1 MKVALIHDHLAQDGG
16 AEKVLMAFQE
26 IFPDAP
32 TYVLVYNSKQANSNF
47 AHKDIRTSFI
57 QKLPGG
63 VKHYKWFLR
72 LMPAATE
79 SYDLS
84 EYDIVLSS
92 TSAFAKGIITKPET
106 LHVCYCHTPT
116 RFLWSDTHSYVQ
128 ELPYGPIFRK
138 LVPLVLHKI
147 RIWDRIAADRVDRFV
162 SNSKIVQHRIKKYYK
177 RESDVIHP
185 PVDIRKFSVSSN
197 IGNYYLMGGRLV
209 SYKRFDMGVQAFNR
223 LGIPLKIFGVGPEFA
238 NLKKM
243 ARPNI
248 EFLGKVSESEKRK
261 LFSEAIAFINPQEE
275 DFGIVMIESMASGR
289 PVIAFNKG
297 GAREIVVSGKTGELF
312 SDQTWEALA
321 DTIIHFKPENY
332 SATEIRA
339 HAETFDT
346 TAFKDK
352 IKTYVLDAYKNFEN
366 TNIK

>member
-185 PVDIRKFSVSSN
+185 PVDIRKFSVSNN

-321 DTIIHFKPENY
+321 DT
-332 SATEIRA
+332 
-339 HAETFDT
+339 
-346 TAFKDK
+346 
-352 IKTYVLDAYKNFEN
+352 
-366 TNIK
+366 